1 MCLQVNEIK
10 DVMLTYLCAMDLKP
24 FYEKVEDAIQ
34 TLGIEPEMTR
44 CDQEGQWVLQ
54 RGEAEIYLDVWQ
66 PQNHNQW
73 EYFKEDEP
81 AAIYQVVAPVCFIP
95 ENPTQLTQFMEELL
109 YINHHMFYGS
119 FTVNM
124 HEKVAAIGYKRLL
137 EGANRVE
144 MIEPIESIGYYAEN
158 LSNFLSEKYGLKKI
172 EKN

>member
-1 MCLQVNEIK
+1 MSIQIGNAPCSWGVEFANDPRNPDWRSVLK
-10 DVMLTYLCAMDLKP
+10 DCA
-24 FYEKVEDAIQ
+24 DAGYG
-34 TLGIEPEMTR
+34 GIEL
-44 CDQEGQWVLQ
+44 G
-54 RGEAEIYLDVWQ
+54 
-66 PQNHNQW
+66 
-73 EYFKEDEP
+73 
-81 AAIYQVVAPVCFIP
+81 PVGFMP
-95 ENPTQLTQFMEELL
+95 ENPAQLTQFMEELL

-124 HEKVAAIGYKRLL
+124 QEKVAAIGYKRLL